1 MTELRT
7 GRRTYYNWF
16 SHVYDGFVRL
26 HARGES
32 EGTREFLVR
41 NAALPANAAGR
52 ILDICCGTGAVI
64 HALARSYAGS
74 LAVGCDFSRGM
85 LQRARKRTGETGAV
99 FVEGD
104 AAVLPFRDEQF
115 DVVTC
120 SHALYELKGSAREA
134 ALLEMRRVVRPTGVV
149 LIMEHEV
156 PRRPFVRFLFHLRMR
171 AMGSKDAREFMG
183 GGLTP
188 FERVFPYVS
197 LDHTPTGK
205 SRLVRCRKSKES

>member
-1 MTELRT
+1 MTGIRT
-7 GRRTYYNWF
+7 GRRAYYNWF
-16 SHVYDGFVRL
+16 SHVYDAFVRI

-41 NAALPANAAGR
+41 NAGLPANGAGR
-52 ILDICCGTGAVI
+52 ILDVCCGTGAVVQVM
-64 HALARSYAGS
+64 ARTYAGS
-74 LAVGCDFSRGM
+74 LAVGYDFSRGM
-85 LQRARKRTGETGAV
+85 LQRARERAGAARAA

-104 AAVLPFRDEQF
+104 AAVLPFREDQF

-120 SHALYELKGSAREA
+120 SHALYELKGRAREA

-171 AMGSKDAREFMG
+171 AMGSKDAREFVG
-183 GGLTP
+183 GGLIP
-188 FERVFPYVS
+188 FERVFPEVS
-197 LDHTPTGK
+197 LDHTPTGR
-205 SRLVRCRKSKES
+205 SRLVRCRKRKGS